1 MVKSIISVIVA
12 SLILFLASLCEQN
25 YINTTFNELK
35 DSFVVIYNKIE
46 SDTAVKEDILS
57 AQKLWISKKER
68 LHIFISHNEIKEVD
82 LWIAETV
89 TLVENGKKEDAVS
102 KIDVVIELMEQIP
115 KSFSFRVENLL

>member
-25 YINTTFNELK
+25 YINNTFNELK

-46 SDTAVKEDILS
+46 NDTAVKEDILS
-57 AQKLWISKKER
+57 AQKLWISKKEK

-89 TLVENGKKEDAVS
+89 TLVENGKKEDALS

>member
-12 SLILFLASLCEQN
+12 SLILFIASICEQN
-25 YINTTFNELK
+25 YINDTFSELK
-35 DSFVVIYNKIE
+35 DSFVIIYNKIE
-46 SDTAVKEDILS
+46 NDTAVKEDILS
-57 AQKLWISKKER
+57 AQKLWISKKEK

>member
-12 SLILFLASLCEQN
+12 SLILFIASICEQN
-25 YINTTFNELK
+25 YINDTFSELK
-35 DSFVVIYNKIE
+35 DSFVIIYNKIE
-46 SDTAVKEDILS
+46 NDTAVKEDILS
-57 AQKLWISKKER
+57 VQKLWISKKEK

>member
-1 MVKSIISVIVA
+1 MVKSIISAIIA
-12 SLILFLASLCEQN
+12 SLTLILASYFEQT
-25 YINTTFNELK
+25 YIKNTFDELK
-35 DSFVVIYNKIE
+35 DSFVIIYNKIE
-46 SDTAVKEDILS
+46 NDTAVKEDILS
-57 AQKLWISKKER
+57 AQKLWISKKEK

-89 TLVENGKKEDAVS
+89 TLVENGKKEDALS

>member
-12 SLILFLASLCEQN
+12 SLILLLASLYEQN

-35 DSFVVIYNKIE
+35 DSFVIIYNKIE
-46 SDTAVKEDILS
+46 SDTAVKDDILS
-57 AQKLWISKKER
+57 AQKLWISKKEK

-115 KSFSFRVENLL
+115 KSFSFKIENLL

>member
-12 SLILFLASLCEQN
+12 SLILFFASLYEQN
-25 YINTTFNELK
+25 YINTTFKELK
-35 DSFVVIYNKIE
+35 NSFVIIYNKIE
-46 SDTAVKEDILS
+46 NDTAIKEDILS
-57 AQKLWISKKER
+57 AQKLWISKKEK

-115 KSFSFRVENLL
+115 KSFSFKIENLL

>member
-12 SLILFLASLCEQN
+12 STILFLASLYEQN

-35 DSFVVIYNKIE
+35 DSFVIIYNKIE
-46 SDTAVKEDILS
+46 SDTAVKDDILS
-57 AQKLWISKKER
+57 AQKLWISKKEK

-115 KSFSFRVENLL
+115 KSFSFKIENLL

>member
-57 AQKLWISKKER
+57 AQKLWISKKEK

-89 TLVENGKKEDAVS
+89 TLVENGKKEDALS

>member
-12 SLILFLASLCEQN
+12 SLILFLASIYEQN
-25 YINTTFNELK
+25 YINGTFSELK
-35 DSFVVIYNKIE
+35 ETFVIIYNKI
-46 SDTAVKEDILS
+46 DNDVAVKDDILS
-57 AQKLWISKKER
+57 AQKLWISKKEK

-89 TLVENGKKEDAVS
+89 TLVENGKKEDAIS

-115 KSFSFRVENLL
+115 KSFSFRIENLL

>member
-12 SLILFLASLCEQN
+12 SLILFIASICEQN
-25 YINTTFNELK
+25 YINDTFNELK
-35 DSFVVIYNKIE
+35 DNFVIIYNKIE
-46 SDTAVKEDILS
+46 KDTAVKEDILS
-57 AQKLWISKKER
+57 VQKLWISKKEK

-89 TLVENGKKEDAVS
+89 TLVENGKKEDALS

>member
-12 SLILFLASLCEQN
+12 SLILLFASLYEQR
-25 YINTTFNELK
+25 YINETFNELK
-35 DSFVVIYNKIE
+35 DNFVIIYNKIE
-46 SDTAVKEDILS
+46 DGSAVKEDVLS
-57 AQKLWISKKER
+57 VQKLWISKKEK